1 MFFEAVIFQ
10 SCRLT
15 LIALWSLENCC
26 QHLQQALSGQVERM
40 LEGVYA
46 RVLFFSIAFVFLS
59 SFTVMPCSKRTSI
72 VKKIALKSE
81 SKKVVRFDVN
91 EAVDISKKAVGAMNV
106 NQIDLTRRL
115 DSLEMET
122 ITKIDHY
129 LCHDKSTINVK
140 LEKVGL
146 FAPDLV
152 RITAFRDF
160 LSNVIDKSLDV
171 IHDAIITSTCVL
183 PPGWP
188 QYMLIG
194 LHFLFL
200 HHFFH
205 HFVRP
210 PHVFCL
216 QHSSRPYLQQ
226 KEEDLTVSYG
236 L

>member
-1 MFFEAVIFQ
+1 MPECFFFN
-10 SCRLT
+10 CLRLS
-15 LIALWSLENCC
+15 LILYRDALLKA
-26 QHLQQALSGQVERM
+26 HLHRQEDCAEIREQKGGE
-40 LEGVYA
+40 
-46 RVLFFSIAFVFLS
+46 I
-59 SFTVMPCSKRTSI
+59 
-72 VKKIALKSE
+72 
-81 SKKVVRFDVN
+81 DVN

-129 LCHDKSTINVK
+129 PCHDKSTIPVK

-160 LSNVIDKSLDV
+160 LSSVIDKSLDV

-183 PPGWP
+183 PPGWL

-210 PHVFCL
+210 PHVFSL